1 MKKVPWHGS
10 WISNASIKMFA
21 WWRTKLALVYFI
33 SRHSWSLFKPTEVWY
48 RNINVCIN
56 VKSYVQLKNGCG
68 VFLGHHMAWRPHEFL
83 IDPEEGKLSL
93 SFFFSCMSF
102 FLFHILLLCLFCSS
116 LIFLPNY
123 DGPGWTQ
130 TTQTDLNQH
139 KRSWTSSQSDHLII
153 LCNLMAAI
161 SENLFRL
168 FWIGGFH
175 KWRQQLRGREG
186 VKYL

>member
-48 RNINVCIN
+48 RNINVSIN

-102 FLFHILLLCLFCSS
+102 FSFSYSSFVSFLFFFNFSS
-116 LIFLPNY
+116 KLW
-123 DGPGWTQ
+123 WTWMDPDD
-130 TTQTDLNQH
+130 TDRPEPTQEELD
-139 KRSWTSSQSDHLII
+139 
-153 LCNLMAAI
+153 
-161 SENLFRL
+161 F
-168 FWIGGFH
+168 FWVWPSYYIM
-175 KWRQQLRGREG
+175 
-186 VKYL
+186 